1 MKNRISTS
9 ILMAILFCS
18 QVFAKNEVTTVEQV
32 TTAITLSDDIDYTI
46 TNETEPFTTTGSIN
60 ITNTEHAVVILKN
73 IRPSKAIGYLG
84 YITINGEAAVND
96 ENCQVRMYAEG
107 AIIFPYS
114 KDIKP
119 LTVYSEQNFGGESV
133 NDFGLE
139 NTSGYMNT
147 LTTSKLN
154 NRIRSFKLKRG
165 YMVTFANNPSG
176 RGYSR
181 CFIAADEDLE
191 FAELPIVLDQHI
203 SSYRIF
209 EWYNFAKKGL
219 ASDTNQ
225 EAITALNVTWCYD
238 WGTGI
243 DRGPDCEC
251 VPHHIYE
258 DYPSASACGRVTY
271 SPHMQT
277 NNEPGNSADDS
288 PQSVETVLNNWENLM
303 ATGMRLCSPSSHDGS
318 LNWLREFM
326 DSIDARGWRCDILD
340 MHCYWNEWN
349 LNNALEGWY
358 NTYKRPIWVSEYVWG
373 ASWGSDTNNKGI
385 FATDGSFSIENQQK
399 NYDVMNKVLT
409 NWNSYP
415 YVERY
420 AYWNGEADCS
430 KIFKYKDPQNPSL
443 GGDLSILGD
452 FYSKMKTG
460 IGYKKDYEFIPKVV
474 YRAPSNFTV
483 NFNEKT
489 REIEIKWTNTN
500 MELTDSTELQLKIDD
515 GKWRVVEFYPSSED
529 KSYIYSEI
537 FPADFQKGT
546 YTYRIHNYDSDR
558 KQRYSEEISLSLS
571 GAEGTDKLQYGHME
585 ISDTEENLTYFNPI
599 DGDAAVFVSL
609 ISNKNATAALVNDLR
624 SINQTANTFNFKYSP
639 WSYGGY
645 STTISRSEDT
655 DFMVMSIGT
664 HQYGNIT
671 MEVAET
677 ESRLTRDSTWI
688 TFKTPFPEGVTPVVI
703 GSVRN
708 TSSNNFVAKIWNITN
723 EGFAVKLLRQAQ
735 IEDASATSGKAYLFY
750 VAATPGCAE
759 IENGEK
765 LLTVGV
771 STDKIGGSLARNIEF
786 KDNNDNYYT
795 IINPYILC
803 GSQTNNYNCA
813 SIYRIMSAITS
824 SEEIEG
830 EEQTVT
836 TGLKVLRQSDKTATN
851 MPTDNN
857 TTCGD
862 NMGWI
867 IVSDNP
873 KATAITDIYAEK
885 PLNVSVEG
893 RRIVVNSNE
902 PYTIYNSNGTKMAN
916 DTELPRG
923 LYIVKTQSQ
932 VTKVLINK

>member
-1 MKNRISTS
+1 MKNIFFIFIFLF
-9 ILMAILFCS
+9 ILCQQGFS
-18 QVFAKNEVTTVEQV
+18 KNEVTTVEQV
-32 TTAITLSDDIDYTI
+32 TSAITLSDNLDYTI
-46 TNETEPFTTTGSIN
+46 TDSTTPFTATGSIN
-60 ITNTEHAVVILKN
+60 ITNTDHAVVILKN
-73 IRPSKAIGYLG
+73 IRPSKALSYLG
-84 YITINGEAAVND
+84 YININGEPAEND
-96 ENCQVRMYAEG
+96 KNCQVRMYAEG
-107 AIIFPYS
+107 SIIFPYS
-114 KDIKP
+114 EDFKP
-119 LTVYSEQNFGGESV
+119 LTVYSEQNFDGESV

-139 NTSGYMNT
+139 HTSGYMNT
-147 LTTSKLN
+147 LTTNKLN

-165 YMVTFANNPSG
+165 YMVTFSNNPSG

-181 CFIAADEDLE
+181 CFIADDADLE
-191 FAELPIVLDQHI
+191 IAELPVVLDEHI

-209 EWYNFAKKGL
+209 KWNDAQKKGL
-219 ASDTNQ
+219 ANDTGTEPTQ
-225 EAITALNVTWCYD
+225 ALNVSWCYSFGPGED
-238 WGTGI
+238 KGI
-243 DRGPDCEC
+243 DCEC
-251 VPHHIYE
+251 VPHKIQVNW
-258 DYPSASACGRVTY
+258 PGNCGTLTY
-271 SPHMQT
+271 SPHLKT
-277 NNEPGNSADDS
+277 NNEPGNSADHGTE
-288 PQSVETVLNNWENLM
+288 SVTSVLATWEDLM
-303 ATGMRLCSPSSHDGS
+303 ATGKRLCSPSSHDGS

-340 MHCYWNEWN
+340 MHCYWPEWN

-358 NTYKRPIWVSEYVWG
+358 NDYKRPIWVSEFVWG
-373 ASWGSDTNNKGI
+373 ASWNNNGI
-385 FATDGSFSIENQQK
+385 FATDKTYSIENQQK
-399 NYDVMNKVLT
+399 NLDVMSKVLT

-415 YVERY
+415 YIERY
-420 AYWNGEADCS
+420 AYWNSEADCS
-430 KIFKYKDPQNPSL
+430 KIYKDGGLSL
-443 GGDLSILGD
+443 LGE
-452 FYSKMKTG
+452 FYADMKTG
-460 IGYKKDYEFIPKVV
+460 LAYNKNYEFVPKVV
-474 YRAPSNFTV
+474 YKSPSDLIV
-483 NFNEKT
+483 NYNEKT
-489 REIEIKWTNTN
+489 RKIEISWTNAN

-932 VTKVLINK
+932 VTKVLINQ

>member
-1 MKNRISTS
+1 MKNIFFIFIFLF
-9 ILMAILFCS
+9 ILCQQGFS
-18 QVFAKNEVTTVEQV
+18 KNEVTTVEQV
-32 TTAITLSDDIDYTI
+32 TSAITLSDNLDYTI
-46 TNETEPFTTTGSIN
+46 TDSTTPFTATGSIN
-60 ITNTEHAVVILKN
+60 ITNTDHAVVILKN
-73 IRPSKAIGYLG
+73 IRPSKALSYLG
-84 YITINGEAAVND
+84 YININGEPAEND
-96 ENCQVRMYAEG
+96 KNCQVRMYAEG
-107 AIIFPYS
+107 SIIFPYS
-114 KDIKP
+114 EDFKP
-119 LTVYSEQNFGGESV
+119 LTVYSEQNFNGESV

-139 NTSGYMNT
+139 HTSGYMNT
-147 LTTSKLN
+147 LTTNKLN

-165 YMVTFANNPSG
+165 YMVTFSNNPSG

-181 CFIAADEDLE
+181 CFIADDADLE
-191 FAELPIVLDQHI
+191 IAELPVVLDEHI

-209 EWYNFAKKGL
+209 KWNDAQKKGL
-219 ASDTNQ
+219 ANDTGTESTQ
-225 EAITALNVTWCYD
+225 ALNVSWCYSFGPGED
-238 WGTGI
+238 KGI
-243 DRGPDCEC
+243 DCEC
-251 VPHHIYE
+251 VPHKIQVNW
-258 DYPSASACGRVTY
+258 PGNCGTLTY
-271 SPHMQT
+271 SPHLKT
-277 NNEPGNSADDS
+277 NNEPGNSADHGTE
-288 PQSVETVLNNWENLM
+288 SVTSVLATWEDLM
-303 ATGMRLCSPSSHDGS
+303 ATGKRLCSPSSHDGS

-340 MHCYWNEWN
+340 MHCYWPEWN

-358 NTYKRPIWVSEYVWG
+358 NDYKRPIWVSEFVWG
-373 ASWGSDTNNKGI
+373 ASWNSNGI
-385 FATDGSFSIENQQK
+385 FATDRTYSIENQQK
-399 NYDVMNKVLT
+399 NLDVMSKVLT

-415 YVERY
+415 YIERY
-420 AYWNGEADCS
+420 AYWNSEADCS
-430 KIFKYKDPQNPSL
+430 KIYKDGGLSL
-443 GGDLSILGD
+443 LGE
-452 FYSKMKTG
+452 FYADMKTG
-460 IGYKKDYEFIPKVV
+460 LAYNKNYEFVPKVV
-474 YRAPSNFTV
+474 YKSPSDLIV
-483 NFNEKT
+483 NYNEKT
-489 REIEIKWTNTN
+489 RKIEISWTNAN

>member
-1 MKNRISTS
+1 MKNIFFIFIFLF
-9 ILMAILFCS
+9 ILCQQGFS
-18 QVFAKNEVTTVEQV
+18 KNEVTTVEQV
-32 TTAITLSDDIDYTI
+32 TSAITLSDNLDYTI
-46 TNETEPFTTTGSIN
+46 TDSTTPFTATGSIN
-60 ITNTEHAVVILKN
+60 ITNTDHAVVILKN
-73 IRPSKAIGYLG
+73 IRPSKALSYLG
-84 YITINGEAAVND
+84 YININGEPAEND
-96 ENCQVRMYAEG
+96 KNCQVRMYAEG
-107 AIIFPYS
+107 SIIFPYS
-114 KDIKP
+114 EDFKP
-119 LTVYSEQNFGGESV
+119 LTVYSEQNFDGESV

-139 NTSGYMNT
+139 HTSGYMNT
-147 LTTSKLN
+147 LTTNKLN

-165 YMVTFANNPSG
+165 YMVTFSNNPSG

-181 CFIAADEDLE
+181 CFIADDADLE
-191 FAELPIVLDQHI
+191 IAELPVVLDEHI

-209 EWYNFAKKGL
+209 KWNDAQKKGL
-219 ASDTNQ
+219 ANDTGTESTQ
-225 EAITALNVTWCYD
+225 ALNVSWCYSFGPGED
-238 WGTGI
+238 KGI
-243 DRGPDCEC
+243 DCEC
-251 VPHHIYE
+251 VPHKIQVNW
-258 DYPSASACGRVTY
+258 PGNCGTLTY
-271 SPHMQT
+271 SPHLKT
-277 NNEPGNSADDS
+277 NNEPGNSADHGTE
-288 PQSVETVLNNWENLM
+288 SVTSVLATWEDLM
-303 ATGMRLCSPSSHDGS
+303 ATGKRLCSPSSHDGS

-340 MHCYWNEWN
+340 MHCYWPEWN

-358 NTYKRPIWVSEYVWG
+358 NDYKRPIWVSEFVWG
-373 ASWGSDTNNKGI
+373 ASWNNNGI
-385 FATDGSFSIENQQK
+385 FATDRTYSIENQKK
-399 NYDVMNKVLT
+399 NLDVMSKVLT

-415 YVERY
+415 YIERY
-420 AYWNGEADCS
+420 AYWNSEADCS
-430 KIFKYKDPQNPSL
+430 KIYKDGGLSL
-443 GGDLSILGD
+443 LGE
-452 FYSKMKTG
+452 FYADMKTG
-460 IGYKKDYEFIPKVV
+460 LAYNKNYEFVPKVV
-474 YRAPSNFTV
+474 YKSPSDLIV
-483 NFNEKT
+483 NYNEKT
-489 REIEIKWTNTN
+489 RKIEISWTNAN

>member
-1 MKNRISTS
+1 MKNIFFIFIFLF
-9 ILMAILFCS
+9 ILCQQGFS
-18 QVFAKNEVTTVEQV
+18 KNEVTTVEQV
-32 TTAITLSDDIDYTI
+32 TSAITLSDNLDYTI
-46 TNETEPFTTTGSIN
+46 TDSTTPFTATGSIN
-60 ITNTEHAVVILKN
+60 ITNTDHAVVILKN
-73 IRPSKAIGYLG
+73 IRPSKALSYLG
-84 YITINGEAAVND
+84 YININGEPAEND
-96 ENCQVRMYAEG
+96 KNCQVRMYAEG
-107 AIIFPYS
+107 SIIFPYS
-114 KDIKP
+114 EDFKP
-119 LTVYSEQNFGGESV
+119 LTVYSEQNFNGESV

-139 NTSGYMNT
+139 HTSGYMNT
-147 LTTSKLN
+147 LTTNKLN

-165 YMVTFANNPSG
+165 YMVTFSNNPSG

-181 CFIAADEDLE
+181 CFIADDADLE
-191 FAELPIVLDQHI
+191 IAELPVVLDEHI

-209 EWYNFAKKGL
+209 KWNDAQKKGL
-219 ASDTNQ
+219 ANDTGTESTQ
-225 EAITALNVTWCYD
+225 ALNVSWCYSFGPGED
-238 WGTGI
+238 KGI
-243 DRGPDCEC
+243 DCEC
-251 VPHHIYE
+251 VPHKIQVNW
-258 DYPSASACGRVTY
+258 PGNCGTLTY
-271 SPHMQT
+271 SPHLKT
-277 NNEPGNSADDS
+277 NNEPGNSADHGTE
-288 PQSVETVLNNWENLM
+288 SVTSVLATWEDLM
-303 ATGMRLCSPSSHDGS
+303 ATGKRLCSPSSHDGS

-340 MHCYWNEWN
+340 MHCYWPEWN

-358 NTYKRPIWVSEYVWG
+358 NDYKRPIWVSEFVWG
-373 ASWGSDTNNKGI
+373 ASWNNNGI
-385 FATDGSFSIENQQK
+385 FATDKTYSIENQQK
-399 NYDVMNKVLT
+399 NLDVMSKVLT

-415 YVERY
+415 YIERY
-420 AYWNGEADCS
+420 AYWNSEADCS
-430 KIFKYKDPQNPSL
+430 KIYKDGGLSL
-443 GGDLSILGD
+443 LGE
-452 FYSKMKTG
+452 FYADMKTG
-460 IGYKKDYEFIPKVV
+460 LAYNKNYEFVPKVV
-474 YRAPSNFTV
+474 YKSPSDLIV
-483 NFNEKT
+483 NYNEKT
-489 REIEIKWTNTN
+489 RKIEISWTNAN

>member
-1 MKNRISTS
+1 MKNIFFIFIFLF
-9 ILMAILFCS
+9 ILCQQGFS
-18 QVFAKNEVTTVEQV
+18 KNEVTTVEQV
-32 TTAITLSDDIDYTI
+32 TSAITLSDNLDYTI
-46 TNETEPFTTTGSIN
+46 TDSTTPFTATGSIN
-60 ITNTEHAVVILKN
+60 ITNTDHAVVILKN
-73 IRPSKAIGYLG
+73 IRPSKALSYLG
-84 YITINGEAAVND
+84 YININGEPAEND
-96 ENCQVRMYAEG
+96 KNCQVRMYAEG

-191 FAELPIVLDQHI
+191 FAELPVVLDEHI

-209 EWYNFAKKGL
+209 KWNDAQKKGL
-219 ASDTNQ
+219 ANDTGTESTQ
-225 EAITALNVTWCYD
+225 ALNVSWCYSFGPGED
-238 WGTGI
+238 KGI
-243 DRGPDCEC
+243 DCEC
-251 VPHHIYE
+251 VPHKIE
-258 DYPSASACGRVTY
+258 VNWPGNCGTLTY
-271 SPHMQT
+271 SPHLKT
-277 NNEPGNSADDS
+277 NNEPGNPADHGTE
-288 PQSVETVLNNWENLM
+288 SVASVLATWEDLM
-303 ATGMRLCSPSSHDGS
+303 ATGKRLCSPSSHDGS

-340 MHCYWNEWN
+340 MHCYWPEWN
-349 LNNALEGWY
+349 LNNDLEGWY
-358 NTYKRPIWVSEYVWG
+358 NDYKRPIWVSEFVWG
-373 ASWGSDTNNKGI
+373 ASWNNNGI
-385 FATDGSFSIENQQK
+385 FATDRTYSIENQKK
-399 NYDVMNKVLT
+399 NLDVMSKVLT

-415 YVERY
+415 YIERY
-420 AYWNGEADCS
+420 AYWNSEADCS
-430 KIFKYKDPQNPSL
+430 KIYKDGGLSL
-443 GGDLSILGD
+443 LGE
-452 FYSKMKTG
+452 FYADMNTG
-460 IGYKKDYEFIPKVV
+460 LAYNKNYEFVPKVV
-474 YRAPSNFTV
+474 YKSPSDLIV
-483 NFNEKT
+483 NYNEKT
-489 REIEIKWTNTN
+489 RKIEIKWTNTN

-515 GKWRVVEFYPSSED
+515 GKWTVVEFYPSSED

-599 DGDAAVFVSL
+599 NGDAAVFVSL

-639 WSYGGY
+639 WSLGGY

-664 HQYGNIT
+664 HQYGDIT
-671 MEVAET
+671 MEVAEA
-677 ESRLTRDSTWI
+677 ESRITRDSTWI

-723 EGFAVKLLRQAQ
+723 KGFAVKLLRQAQ

-750 VAATPGCAE
+750 VAATPGSAE

>member
-1 MKNRISTS
+1 MKNIFFIFIFLF
-9 ILMAILFCS
+9 ILCQQGFS
-18 QVFAKNEVTTVEQV
+18 KNEVTTVEQV
-32 TTAITLSDDIDYTI
+32 TSAITLSDNLDYTI
-46 TNETEPFTTTGSIN
+46 TDSTTPFTATGSIN
-60 ITNTEHAVVILKN
+60 ITNTDHAVVILKN
-73 IRPSKAIGYLG
+73 IRPSKALSYLG
-84 YITINGEAAVND
+84 YININGEPAEND
-96 ENCQVRMYAEG
+96 KNCQVRMYAEG
-107 AIIFPYS
+107 SIIFPYS
-114 KDIKP
+114 EDFKP
-119 LTVYSEQNFGGESV
+119 LTVYSEQNFDGESV

-139 NTSGYMNT
+139 HTSGYMNT
-147 LTTSKLN
+147 LTTNKLN

-165 YMVTFANNPSG
+165 YMVTFSNNPSG

-181 CFIAADEDLE
+181 CFIADDADLE
-191 FAELPIVLDQHI
+191 IAELPVVLDEHI

-209 EWYNFAKKGL
+209 KWNDAQKKGL
-219 ASDTNQ
+219 ANDTGTESTQ
-225 EAITALNVTWCYD
+225 ALNVSWCYSFGPGED
-238 WGTGI
+238 KGI
-243 DRGPDCEC
+243 DCEC
-251 VPHHIYE
+251 VPHKIQVNW
-258 DYPSASACGRVTY
+258 PGNCGTLTY
-271 SPHMQT
+271 SPHLKT
-277 NNEPGNSADDS
+277 NNEPGNSADHGTE
-288 PQSVETVLNNWENLM
+288 SVASVLATWEDLM
-303 ATGMRLCSPSSHDGS
+303 ATGKRLCSPSSHDGS

-340 MHCYWNEWN
+340 MHCYWPEWN

-358 NTYKRPIWVSEYVWG
+358 NDYKRPIWVSEFVWG
-373 ASWGSDTNNKGI
+373 ASWNDNGI
-385 FATDGSFSIENQQK
+385 FDTDRTYSIENQKK
-399 NYDVMNKVLT
+399 NLDVMSKVLT

-415 YVERY
+415 YIERY
-420 AYWNGEADCS
+420 AYWNSEADCS
-430 KIFKYKDPQNPSL
+430 KIYKDGGLSL
-443 GGDLSILGD
+443 LGE
-452 FYSKMKTG
+452 FYADMKTG
-460 IGYKKDYEFIPKVV
+460 LAYNKNYEFVPKVV
-474 YRAPSNFTV
+474 YKSPSDLIV
-483 NFNEKT
+483 NYNEKT
-489 REIEIKWTNTN
+489 RKIEISWTNAN

-515 GKWRVVEFYPSSED
+515 AKWTVVKLYPSSENT
-529 KSYIYSEI
+529 SYTYSET
-537 FPADFQKGT
+537 FSEDFQKGT

-599 DGDAAVFVSL
+599 NGDAAVFVSL

-639 WSYGGY
+639 WSLGGY

>member
-1 MKNRISTS
+1 MKNIFFIFIFLF
-9 ILMAILFCS
+9 ILCQQGFS
-18 QVFAKNEVTTVEQV
+18 KNEVTTVEQV
-32 TTAITLSDDIDYTI
+32 TSAITLSDNLDYTI
-46 TNETEPFTTTGSIN
+46 TDSTTPFTATGSIN
-60 ITNTEHAVVILKN
+60 ITNTDHAVVILKN
-73 IRPSKAIGYLG
+73 IRPSKALSYLG
-84 YITINGEAAVND
+84 YININGEPAEND
-96 ENCQVRMYAEG
+96 KNCQVRMYAEG
-107 AIIFPYS
+107 SIIFPYS
-114 KDIKP
+114 EDFKP
-119 LTVYSEQNFGGESV
+119 LTVYSEQNFNGESV

-139 NTSGYMNT
+139 HTSGYMNT
-147 LTTSKLN
+147 LTTNKLN

-165 YMVTFANNPSG
+165 YMVTFSNNPSG

-181 CFIAADEDLE
+181 CFIADDADLE
-191 FAELPIVLDQHI
+191 IAELPVVLDEHI

-209 EWYNFAKKGL
+209 KWNDAQKKGL
-219 ASDTNQ
+219 ANDTGTESTQ
-225 EAITALNVTWCYD
+225 ALNVSWCYSFGPGED
-238 WGTGI
+238 KGI
-243 DRGPDCEC
+243 DCEC
-251 VPHHIYE
+251 VPHKIQVNW
-258 DYPSASACGRVTY
+258 PGNCGTLTY
-271 SPHMQT
+271 SPHLKT
-277 NNEPGNSADDS
+277 NNEPGNSADHGTE
-288 PQSVETVLNNWENLM
+288 SVTSVLATWEDLM
-303 ATGMRLCSPSSHDGS
+303 ATGKRLCSPSSHDGS

-340 MHCYWNEWN
+340 MHCYWPEWN

-358 NTYKRPIWVSEYVWG
+358 NDYKRPIWVSEFVWG
-373 ASWGSDTNNKGI
+373 ASWNSNGI
-385 FATDGSFSIENQQK
+385 FATDRTYSIENQQK
-399 NYDVMNKVLT
+399 NLDVMSKVLT
-409 NWNSYP
+409 NWNNYP
-415 YVERY
+415 YIERY
-420 AYWNGEADCS
+420 AYWNSEADCS
-430 KIFKYKDPQNPSL
+430 KIYKDGGLSL
-443 GGDLSILGD
+443 LGE
-452 FYSKMKTG
+452 FYADMKTG
-460 IGYKKDYEFIPKVV
+460 LAYNKNYEFVPKVV
-474 YRAPSNFTV
+474 YKSPSDLIV
-483 NFNEKT
+483 NYNEKT
-489 REIEIKWTNTN
+489 RKIEISWTNAN

>member
-1 MKNRISTS
+1 MRNKFLTFIF
-9 ILMAILFCS
+9 LFLLCQYGFS
-18 QVFAKNEVTTVEQV
+18 KNEVTTVTQV
-32 TTAITLSDDIDYTI
+32 SSAITLSDDVDYTI
-46 TNETEPFTTTGSIN
+46 TDGTNPFTATGSVN

-73 IRPSKAIGYLG
+73 IRPSKALSYLG
-84 YITINGEAAVND
+84 YININGQPAEND
-96 ENCQVRMYAEG
+96 KNCQVRMYAEG
-107 AIIFPYS
+107 TIIFPYS
-114 KDIKP
+114 EDIKP

-147 LTTSKLN
+147 LNATKLN
-154 NRIRSFKLKRG
+154 NSIRSFKLKRG
-165 YMVTFANNPSG
+165 YMVTFSNNPSG

-181 CFIAADEDLE
+181 CFIADDADLE
-191 FAELPIVLDQHI
+191 FAELPAVLDKHI

-209 EWYNFAKKGL
+209 KWNDAQKKGL
-219 ASDTNQ
+219 ANDTRT
-225 EAITALNVTWCYD
+225 EAIEALNVSWCYSFGPGED
-238 WGTGI
+238 KGI
-243 DRGPDCEC
+243 DCEC
-251 VPHHIYE
+251 VPHKIQINW
-258 DYPSASACGRVTY
+258 PGNCGTLTY
-271 SPHMQT
+271 SPHLKT
-277 NNEPGNSADDS
+277 NNEPGNSADHGTE
-288 PQSVETVLNNWENLM
+288 SVAAVLATWEDLM
-303 ATGMRLCSPSSHDGS
+303 ATGKRLCSPSSHDGS

-340 MHCYWNEWN
+340 MHCYWPEWN
-349 LNNALEGWY
+349 LNNALKGWY
-358 NTYKRPIWVSEYVWG
+358 DTYKRPIWVSEFVWG
-373 ASWGSDTNNKGI
+373 ASWNNNGI
-385 FATDGSFSIENQQK
+385 FATDRTYSIENQQK
-399 NYDVMNKVLT
+399 NLDVMSKVLT

-415 YVERY
+415 YIERY
-420 AYWNGEADCS
+420 AYWNSEADCS
-430 KIFKYKDPQNPSL
+430 KIYKDGGLSL
-443 GGDLSILGD
+443 LGE
-452 FYSKMKTG
+452 FYTDMKTG
-460 IGYKKDYEFIPKVV
+460 LAYNKDYEFVPKVV
-474 YRAPSNFTV
+474 YKSPSNFVV
-483 NFNEKT
+483 NYTEKT
-489 REIEIKWTNTN
+489 RKMEISWTNSN
-500 MELTDSTELQLKIDD
+500 MELTDSTELELKIDD
-515 GKWRVVEFYPSSED
+515 GKWTVI
-529 KSYIYSEI
+529 KSYPISESTSFSYSET
-537 FPADFQKGT
+537 FATDFQKGT
-546 YTYRIHNYDSDR
+546 YTYRVHNYDCDG
-558 KQRYSEEISLSLS
+558 KERYSEEISLSLS

-599 DGDAAVFVSL
+599 DGDAAVFVGL
-609 ISNKNATAALVNDLR
+609 ISYKNTNAALVNDLR

-645 STTISRSEDT
+645 STTMSRSEDT

-664 HQYGNIT
+664 HQYGDIT

-688 TFKTPFPEGVTPVVI
+688 AFKTPFPEGVTPVVI

-708 TSSNNFVAKIWNITN
+708 TSSNNFVAKIWNVTN

-735 IEDASATSGKAYLFY
+735 IEDASTTSGKAYFFY
-750 VAATPGCAE
+750 VAATPGSAE

-803 GSQTNNYNCA
+803 GSQTNNYDCA
-813 SIYRIMSAITS
+813 SIYRIMSSITA
-824 SEEIEG
+824 SEDVEG

-836 TGLKVLRQSDKTATN
+836 TGLKILRQSDKTATN
-851 MPTDNN
+851 MPADNN

-867 IVSDNP
+867 IISDNP
-873 KATAITDIYAEK
+873 KATAITDTYAEK

-902 PYTIYNSNGTKMAN
+902 PYTIYNSNGTQMAN

-923 LYIVKTQSQ
+923 LYIVRTQSQ